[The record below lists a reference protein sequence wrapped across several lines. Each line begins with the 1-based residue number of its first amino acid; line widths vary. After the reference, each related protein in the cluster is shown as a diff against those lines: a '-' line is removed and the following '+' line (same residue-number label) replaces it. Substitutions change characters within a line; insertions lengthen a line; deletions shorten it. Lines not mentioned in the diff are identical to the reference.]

1 MINVDIVCP
10 VYKNIEQVKRILNCL
25 KNQEDI
31 NISKIVCPHT
41 LCGDENIDNQIRDIF
56 KKYNVISFEL
66 KQNEFSHSLTRQ
78 KAIEEYTSED
88 IVVFC
93 SQDINF
99 HDTKAIH
106 NLASK
111 INDEVVY
118 AYGKQI
124 CLKHNIEKY
133 IRNKNYGDED
143 IIITKE
149 DIESMQ
155 IMAFFASDAFSAIK
169 RDVFIRVGGYQGF
182 DLMMNEDQLYAKI
195 ILDAGYKKMYV
206 SNAICE
212 HSHKY
217 TLKQLYKRYYE
228 AGKFYKTVAL
238 FEGYKTNSS
247 GFKLAMYVLK
257 QALIHFDILV
267 LLRWPFD
274 MGARYVGLRKGQHY
288 KNKKETN

>member
-25 KNQEDI
+25 KHQEDI
-31 NISKIVCPHT
+31 NISKIVCSHT
-41 LCGDENIDNQIRDIF
+41 LCEDENVDNEIRDIL
-56 KKYNVISFEL
+56 KQNNVVSFEL
-66 KQNEFSHSLTRQ
+66 ELDEFSHSLTRQ
-78 KAIEEYTSED
+78 KAIEEYTNED
-88 IVVFC
+88 IVIFC
-93 SQDINF
+93 SQDIIFYDN
-99 HDTKAIH
+99 KAIYK
-106 NLASK
+106 LASK

-124 CLKHNIEKY
+124 CTKHNIERY
-133 IRNKNYGDED
+133 IRSKNYGDED
-143 IIITKE
+143 IIVSKD

-169 RDVFIRVGGYQGF
+169 RDVFIRVGGYKNF

-206 SNAICE
+206 SDAICE

-228 AGKFYKTVAL
+228 AGKFYKTVTL
-238 FEGYKTNSS
+238 FNSYKTDSS
-247 GFKLAMYVLK
+247 GFALAMYVLK
-257 QALIHFDILV
+257 KALIHFDILV

-274 MGARYVGLRKGQHY
+274 MAARYFGLKKGQHY
-288 KNKKETN
+288 KTKKENN